1 MLCNKGHADHQNHE
15 VCHAGSV
22 EGKPVHDI
30 VLDTGCTKSVV
41 VQSDLVPE
49 DAVKE
54 DAAVTIRCAYGDTTL
69 YPLATVIV
77 EVEGL

>member
-41 VQSDLVPE
+41 VRSDLVPE

-54 DAAVTIRCAYGDTTL
+54 DAAVTIRCAHGDTAL
-69 YPLATVIV
+69 YPLATVTV